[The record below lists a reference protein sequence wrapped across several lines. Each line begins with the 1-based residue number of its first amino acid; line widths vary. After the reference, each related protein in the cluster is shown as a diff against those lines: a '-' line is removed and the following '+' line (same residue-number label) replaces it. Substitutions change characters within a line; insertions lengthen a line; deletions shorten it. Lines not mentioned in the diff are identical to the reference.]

1 MPIRRI
7 AVALVLLAS
16 LGLVACGGSDLAS
29 DPQAVLAGAKLPPE
43 GPNASKLSLEVTP
56 GGGAGGASTTDS
68 GGATT
73 PDAGGIAGLLGG
85 PIQIEA
91 STEGDAATGVT
102 GDAKVTAGPANLA
115 IAFRANADD
124 AWVQVGE
131 EWYALG
137 QPLGIDF
144 GGLSGAVGDL
154 SKRVRDPKAVA
165 VEDVDGVECDRITGT
180 LDPGADLTDAL
191 NSAIQNL
198 PFSLDPQSLGQA
210 EVSVWV
216 SRDDDVIRR
225 VQIDTG
231 EDSDTRIQAD
241 LTVVPAEAVTVTP
254 PASAKPITDL
264 LVTLLGD
271 QLGDLGGMLGNGLDL
286 GALLGSGQSA

>member
-1 MPIRRI
+1 MPIRR
-7 AVALVLLAS
+7 ATVVLVLLAS
-16 LGLVACGGSDLAS
+16 LVLTACGGSDLAS

-56 GGGAGGASTTDS
+56 QAGAGGATTTES

-73 PDAGGIAGLLGG
+73 TDGGGIAGLLGG

-124 AWVQVGE
+124 AWVQVGD

-154 SKRVRDPKAVA
+154 SQRMRDPKAVA
-165 VEDVDGVECDRITGT
+165 VEDVEGVECDRITGT

-191 NSAIQNL
+191 NSALESL
-198 PFSLDPQSLGQA
+198 PFSLDPQSFGQA

-216 SRDDDVIRR
+216 SREDDVIRR

-231 EDSDTRIQAD
+231 EDAGTRIQAD

-264 LVTLLGD
+264 LATLLGD
-271 QLGDLGGMLGNGLDL
+271 QLGDLGGLLGNGLDL

>member
-165 VEDVDGVECDRITGT
+165 VEDVEGVECDRITGT

>member
-1 MPIRRI
+1 MPIRR
-7 AVALVLLAS
+7 VTLVLVLLAS
-16 LGLVACGGSDLAS
+16 LVLTACGGSDLAS

-56 GGGAGGASTTDS
+56 QGGAGGASTTES

-73 PDAGGIAGLLGG
+73 PDGGIAGLLGG

-131 EWYALG
+131 EWYTLG

-144 GGLSGAVGDL
+144 GGLTGVVGDL
-154 SKRVRDPKAVA
+154 STRIRDPKAVA
-165 VEDVDGVECDRITGT
+165 VEDVEGVQCDRITGT

-191 NSAIQNL
+191 NSALQSL
-198 PFSLDPQSLGQA
+198 PFSLDPQDLGQA

-231 EDSDTRIQAD
+231 EAAGTRISAD

-254 PASAKPITDL
+254 PADAKPITDL
-264 LVTLLGD
+264 LTTLLGD
-271 QLGDLGGMLGNGLDL
+271 QLGDLGGLLGNGGLDL